1 MYQEKNVKIP
11 EKIAGLM
18 LSAILSDTLMFH
30 SPTCTLRDQAAARAL
45 SVIAGENIE
54 EYAKS
59 MFEAGEDLSG
69 RDADDILHTD
79 YKEFSIGDYNISV
92 GQGFFMSEKAY
103 GIAEKMVADYLP
115 KEQKRSGMNMI
126 FYMLTSI
133 PQQGTLLLYA
143 CQQKETADSADP
155 RAASRLTP
163 FILTFSAAC
172 RQPVRYLCRTGCNTG
187 TS

>member
-133 PQQGTLLLYA
+133 PQQGTLLLY
-143 CQQKETADSADP
+143 DSADP
-155 RAASRLTP
+155 RAAARLTHDQ
-163 FILTFSAAC
+163 FTFSAVC
-172 RQPVRYLCRTGCNTG
+172 RRPVRYPCRTECNTG